1 MPGIKD
7 ANAAITEAFDKLGVA
22 VDGVSAD
29 VDFLKAEILKLQ
41 NNPGPISA
49 EDQAILDGL
58 VTRSQGLSAKVEA
71 LDAATENPPVVT

>member
-1 MPGIKD
+1 MSAIAD
-7 ANAAITEAFDKLGVA
+7 ANAKITAAFDKLGVA

-29 VDFLKAEILKLQ
+29 VDFLKAKILELQ

-49 EDQAILDGL
+49 EDQAILDQL
-58 VTRSQGLSAKVEA
+58 VTRSESLDAKVEA